1 MATSRPRP
9 STTAPS
15 PWRHRADRAQE
26 REIKREAVLRAAAQ
40 VFNEQGFQASTL
52 DQVAARLHVSKPTL
66 YYYVRSKDEI
76 LFECVRIG
84 LTMLQEAIDR
94 VTASGGN
101 AADKLVA
108 VMRQYAEIATLDFGM
123 CVIRVGEDPLP
134 AAAKVEL
141 RRMKAGLD
149 RVFRDLVQ
157 QGIDEGSI
165 GPCDPKLAAFT
176 IAGALS
182 WIARWYRPDGGMSA
196 QRIADD
202 MIELLLKGLS
212 VRTTQTAMTTPT
224 AASKSAPKATRNNAS
239 NNAPNNAPNGTRKN
253 ARKARP

>member
-1 MATSRPRP
+1 MSRPSP
-9 STTAPS
+9 QPPS
-15 PWRHRADRAQE
+15 PWRSPAVRAME
-26 REIKREAVLRAAAQ
+26 REAEREVKREAVLRAAAQ
-40 VFNEQGFQASTL
+40 VFNEQGYQASTL
-52 DQVAARLHVSKPTL
+52 DQVAARLHVTKPTL

-84 LTMLQEAIDR
+84 LTLLHEAVEKVD
-94 VTASGGN
+94 VQGGN

-108 VMRQYAEIATLDFGM
+108 VMRQYAEIATMDFGM

-134 AAAKVEL
+134 APAKSEL

-157 QGIDEGSI
+157 QGIEEGSI

-182 WIARWYRPDGGMSA
+182 WIARWYQPGGDKSA
-196 QRIADD
+196 TEIADEV
-202 MIELLLKGLS
+202 IGLLLKGLT
-212 VRTTQTAMTTPT
+212 VRTTS
-224 AASKSAPKATRNNAS
+224 AALPHPSA
-239 NNAPNNAPNGTRKN
+239 
-253 ARKARP
+253 